1 MSRYFAYAVRF
12 CPFLSWM
19 IGGVFCKSL
28 TVISKVLSSQI
39 VVQNIGPCVHPSFIT
54 QMVVLQKDFASF
66 GGLNGSEVQSMRQHW
81 AICNKE
87 KVCKKKI
94 YVKARDAKKQKTNV
108 VTLTRNL

>member
-1 MSRYFAYAVRF
+1 
-12 CPFLSWM
+12 M

-66 GGLNGSEVQSMRQHW
+66 GGLNGSEV
-81 AICNKE
+81 N
-87 KVCKKKI
+87 
-94 YVKARDAKKQKTNV
+94 
-108 VTLTRNL
+108 